1 MKILKKSRY
10 YTLFYSMVK
19 HTIEWVFQNGDGDDD
34 GLFEAIEAAEKAA
47 EEAAKQAAAA
57 GPVDQ
62 PPDSDDLD
70 LSDWEGPDP
79 DEFQRKE
86 TPRDKWFSKERSP
99 DRDFVSPHRRSP
111 LREEHEGPR
120 TVGGTPST
128 PPLSYPDFRRMFDT
142 AQWSPSPSPPC
153 KRRKTGDST

>member
-47 EEAAKQAAAA
+47 EEAAKQAVAA
-57 GPVDQ
+57 GPV
-62 PPDSDDLD
+62 DLD

-79 DEFQRKE
+79 DERNTSRQVVLQE
-86 TPRDKWFSKERSP
+86 P
-99 DRDFVSPHRRSP
+99 VS
-111 LREEHEGPR
+111 
-120 TVGGTPST
+120 
-128 PPLSYPDFRRMFDT
+128 
-142 AQWSPSPSPPC
+142 
-153 KRRKTGDST
+153 